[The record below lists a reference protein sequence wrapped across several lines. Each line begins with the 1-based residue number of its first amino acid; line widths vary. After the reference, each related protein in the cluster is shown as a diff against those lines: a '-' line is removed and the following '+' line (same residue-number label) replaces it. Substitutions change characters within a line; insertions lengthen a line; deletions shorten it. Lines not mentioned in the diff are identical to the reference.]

1 MKYIRDNIRRIA
13 LLTCLI
19 YNQTKF
25 CKRHCYLKVMKCSC
39 KRTAVRLEKDY
50 RQRSARHKLKKHNKM
65 ADEVRALQK
74 LKELRTKSD
83 NLKISN
89 SH

>member
-1 MKYIRDNIRRIA
+1 
-13 LLTCLI
+13 
-19 YNQTKF
+19 
-25 CKRHCYLKVMKCSC
+25 MKCSC

-74 LKELRTKSD
+74 LEELRTKSD
-83 NLKISN
+83 NLMISN